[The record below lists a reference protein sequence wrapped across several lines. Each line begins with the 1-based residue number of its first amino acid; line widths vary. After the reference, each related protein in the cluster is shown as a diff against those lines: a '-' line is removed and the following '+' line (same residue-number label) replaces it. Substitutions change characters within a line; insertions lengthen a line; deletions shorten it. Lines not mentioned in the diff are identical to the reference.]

1 MNQRQKELLKELVYE
16 QDFVTVQQL
25 ANRMNISLRTAYN
38 DVKCIEEFLKKQN
51 IILDKK
57 TNVGIKIHASESI
70 KKSLL
75 NYTDETKEAV
85 DVLSTKM
92 RRMKITS
99 RLLSH
104 KEGTSLN
111 RLSEEFMVSK
121 TSIVKDFE
129 VIEKKL
135 NKYNLALVRDRKG
148 TRVIGNENDIR
159 HGLSQL
165 ASSFLQFEFEEEE
178 QERQATR
185 LDLSTFNRLKN
196 IFDVDYIDKVEEI
209 VLEAEKKL
217 GYTINEISYVNLITH
232 LLILIKRIKSLSFYN
247 EEESERIF
255 TIEPVERTM
264 AVAHF
269 IASSISESC
278 GIHIPNGEI
287 KYIHQYLV
295 CSGIQNDFLHLDVDN
310 YSLNIKEE
318 YLDLID
324 QMISFVSDS
333 VHFDLRQDK
342 ELKLSIITHFIPMV
356 RRIQY
361 HVKIENPLIH
371 EIKSKYSAMFS
382 IVTLAIEILHNDL
395 LNNLN
400 DDEIGFL
407 TIHFQAAVERSME
420 QKQVIVVC
428 PEGIGFSRLIAHRIE
443 RFVSSVRI
451 VDIVSLRKLNTMDLS
466 KIDFVI
472 STVPIQKCEKPV
484 VLVSTFLSEFDIR
497 DINNYLIES
506 SQNLKHH
513 KLEHLLKIID
523 ETVVFAQVDFRNKED
538 VLKYICKQMYDNGYV
553 TKEYQQTVFEREAI
567 MSTDLGNR
575 IAIPHGS
582 EKEIIESKVAVVTL
596 KSPILWNQHHVDV
609 IFLIAMNMKNPQKT
623 KNILKDLYSIMDSKK
638 ILEELVNAD
647 NKEEIIQCI
656 QR

>member
-196 IFDVDYIDKVEEI
+196 IFDVDYIDKVEEL
-209 VLEAEKKL
+209 VLEAGAELRAKYFL
-217 GYTINEISYVNLITH
+217 ERREMGIINIGGNGTVTD
-232 LLILIKRIKSLSFYN
+232 RKS
-247 EEESERIF
+247 
-255 TIEPVERTM
+255 
-264 AVAHF
+264 
-269 IASSISESC
+269 
-278 GIHIPNGEI
+278 
-287 KYIHQYLV
+287 
-295 CSGIQNDFLHLDVDN
+295 
-310 YSLNIKEE
+310 
-318 YLDLID
+318 
-324 QMISFVSDS
+324 
-333 VHFDLRQDK
+333 
-342 ELKLSIITHFIPMV
+342 
-356 RRIQY
+356 
-361 HVKIENPLIH
+361 
-371 EIKSKYSAMFS
+371 
-382 IVTLAIEILHNDL
+382 
-395 LNNLN
+395 
-400 DDEIGFL
+400 
-407 TIHFQAAVERSME
+407 
-420 QKQVIVVC
+420 VV
-428 PEGIGFSRLIAHRIE
+428 
-443 RFVSSVRI
+443 
-451 VDIVSLRKLNTMDLS
+451 
-466 KIDFVI
+466 
-472 STVPIQKCEKPV
+472 
-484 VLVSTFLSEFDIR
+484 
-497 DINNYLIES
+497 
-506 SQNLKHH
+506 
-513 KLEHLLKIID
+513 
-523 ETVVFAQVDFRNKED
+523 
-538 VLKYICKQMYDNGYV
+538 
-553 TKEYQQTVFEREAI
+553 
-567 MSTDLGNR
+567 
-575 IAIPHGS
+575 
-582 EKEIIESKVAVVTL
+582 
-596 KSPILWNQHHVDV
+596 
-609 IFLIAMNMKNPQKT
+609 
-623 KNILKDLYSIMDSKK
+623 
-638 ILEELVNAD
+638 
-647 NKEEIIQCI
+647 
-656 QR
+656 

>member
-1 MNQRQKELLKELVYE
+1 MNQRQKELLKELIYE
-16 QDFVTVQQL
+16 HDFITVQQL
-25 ANRMNISLRTAYN
+25 ADHMDISLRTAYN
-38 DVKCIEEFLKKQN
+38 DVKCIEEFLKN
-51 IILDKK
+51 LDIILEKK
-57 TNVGIKIHASESI
+57 TNAGIKIKASESL

-75 NYTDETKEAV
+75 NYTDETKETI

-92 RRMKITS
+92 RRMKIAS

-121 TSIVKDFE
+121 TSIVNDFE
-129 VIEKKL
+129 VIEKWL
-135 NKYNLALVRDRKG
+135 NKYSLMLVRDRKG
-148 TRVIGNENDIR
+148 TRVVGNEKDIR

-165 ASSFLQFEFEEEE
+165 ASSFVQLEFEEEE
-178 QERQATR
+178 QERQETR

-209 VLEAEKKL
+209 VLEAEKRL

-232 LLILIKRIKSLSFYN
+232 LLILIKRIKSLSIYT
-247 EEESERIF
+247 EEESEQIF
-255 TIEPVERTM
+255 TINTIEKTM

-269 IASSISESC
+269 IALEISKECDISI
-278 GIHIPNGEI
+278 PDGEI

-295 CSGIQNDFLHLDVDN
+295 CSGIQSDFLHLDIDN
-310 YSLNIKEE
+310 YSLDVKEE
-318 YLDLID
+318 YLDLVN
-324 QMISFVSDS
+324 QMISFVSDL

-356 RRIQY
+356 KRIQY

-371 EIKSKYSAMFS
+371 EIKSKYSGMFS

-407 TIHFQAAVERSME
+407 TIHFQAALERSME
-420 QKQVIVVC
+420 QKQVIIVC
-428 PEGIGFSRLIAHRIE
+428 PEGIGFSRLIANRIE
-443 RFVSSVRI
+443 RFISSVHI
-451 VDIVSLRKLNTMDLS
+451 VDIVSLSKISMMDLS
-466 KIDFVI
+466 KIDFII
-472 STVPIQKCEKPV
+472 STVPIQKCEKTV
-484 VLVSTFLSEFDIR
+484 VLISSFLSEFDIR

-513 KLEHLLKIID
+513 NLEHLLKIID
-523 ETVVFAQVDFRNKED
+523 ETVVFVQLDFQNKDE
-538 VLKYICKQMYDNGYV
+538 VLKYVCHQMYKNGYV
-553 TKEYQQTVFEREAI
+553 TKEYQKTVFEREAI

-575 IAIPHGS
+575 IAIPHGN
-582 EKEIIESKVAVVTL
+582 EKEIIESKIAVITL
-596 KSPILWNQHHVDV
+596 KKPILWDQHYVDI

-638 ILEELVNAD
+638 MLEELVKANS
-647 NKEEIIQCI
+647 KEMIIQCI
-656 QR
+656 RG

>member
-1 MNQRQKELLKELVYE
+1 MNQRQKELLKELIYE

-269 IASSISESC
+269 IAS
-278 GIHIPNGEI
+278 
-287 KYIHQYLV
+287 
-295 CSGIQNDFLHLDVDN
+295 
-310 YSLNIKEE
+310 
-318 YLDLID
+318 
-324 QMISFVSDS
+324 
-333 VHFDLRQDK
+333 
-342 ELKLSIITHFIPMV
+342 
-356 RRIQY
+356 
-361 HVKIENPLIH
+361 
-371 EIKSKYSAMFS
+371 
-382 IVTLAIEILHNDL
+382 
-395 LNNLN
+395 
-400 DDEIGFL
+400 
-407 TIHFQAAVERSME
+407 
-420 QKQVIVVC
+420 
-428 PEGIGFSRLIAHRIE
+428 
-443 RFVSSVRI
+443 
-451 VDIVSLRKLNTMDLS
+451 
-466 KIDFVI
+466 
-472 STVPIQKCEKPV
+472 
-484 VLVSTFLSEFDIR
+484 
-497 DINNYLIES
+497 
-506 SQNLKHH
+506 
-513 KLEHLLKIID
+513 
-523 ETVVFAQVDFRNKED
+523 
-538 VLKYICKQMYDNGYV
+538 
-553 TKEYQQTVFEREAI
+553 
-567 MSTDLGNR
+567 
-575 IAIPHGS
+575 
-582 EKEIIESKVAVVTL
+582 
-596 KSPILWNQHHVDV
+596 
-609 IFLIAMNMKNPQKT
+609 
-623 KNILKDLYSIMDSKK
+623 
-638 ILEELVNAD
+638 
-647 NKEEIIQCI
+647 
-656 QR
+656 